1 VRVLNF
7 LKFPVGQVGSGTVVE
22 VALSGVESDVYL
34 VDAPN
39 FAAMQSGRSFRY
51 HGGHFKASPVR
62 LGVPHHG
69 NWTAVVV
76 PVGGRVDASVRIL
89 HGAGV

>member
-1 VRVLNF
+1 LNY
-7 LKFPVGQVGSGTVVE
+7 LKFPVGRAGPGTIIE
-22 VALSGVESDVYL
+22 VTLRGVESDVYL

-39 FAAMQSGRSFRY
+39 FTAMQSGRSFRY

-69 NWTAVVV
+69 DWTAVVT
-76 PVGGRVDASVRIL
+76 PTGGHVSASARVL
-89 HGAGV
+89 HGADV